1 MPIPNNPAPPT
12 ADVIRKS
19 YGTLA
24 ANATDLSTAITLVN
38 EIKQVLKNA
47 GLAS

>member
-1 MPIPNNPAPPT
+1 MAITAKTPSNT
-12 ADVIRKS
+12 ADVPQIS
-19 YGTLA
+19 HGTLS
-24 ANATDLSTAITLVN
+24 ANASDLATAITLVN